1 MTSAPVNLDKL
12 PSLDELFRWFNSGK
26 HLNRQAEPALWVEL
40 DNNLEAYKA
49 LFSALGYE
57 LRLDERGF
65 AWFHTEEASGTTS
78 KTTRQLA
85 LLFMM
90 IFDTQADAGKALLR
104 FDEWRLDTAF
114 LHQLMEQHQSLLEA
128 EGLDQE
134 GLKSLLD
141 AAVRFG
147 FAQYENGHWRLL
159 PAVCRYL
166 DHFEALADHHHEQA
180 RADTLYEEDTVPETN
195 NAQDEDET

>member
-1 MTSAPVNLDKL
+1 MSAAIIQLDKL
-12 PSLDELFRWFNSGK
+12 PSLDALFHWLNSGR

-40 DNNLEAYKA
+40 ENNREVYQA

-65 AWFHTEEASGTTS
+65 AWFHVEDASSNTS

-104 FDEWRLDTAF
+104 FDEWRIDSEFLD
-114 LHQLMEQHQSLLEA
+114 QLLEQHHSLLEA
-128 EGLDQE
+128 EGIDRE
-134 GLKSLLD
+134 GLKTLLG
-141 AAVRFG
+141 AAERYG
-147 FAQYENGHWRLL
+147 FARQESGHWRLL

-166 DHFEALADHHHEQA
+166 DHFEALADHQQAQA
-180 RADTLYEEDTVPETN
+180 RVDALPE
-195 NAQDEDET
+195 EDET

>member
-1 MTSAPVNLDKL
+1 MNTDTVSLDKL
-12 PSLDELFRWFNSGK
+12 PSLGELFRWFNGGR
-26 HLNRQAEPALWVEL
+26 HLNRLAEPTLWVEL
-40 DNNLEAYKA
+40 ENNLEAYQA

-65 AWFHTEEASGTTS
+65 AWFHTEEASSTTS

-114 LHQLMEQHQSLLEA
+114 LHQLMEQHQNLLDA
-128 EGLDQE
+128 EGLDLE

-147 FAQYENGHWRLL
+147 FAQHGGGHWRLL
-159 PAVCRYL
+159 PAACRYL
-166 DHFEALADHHHEQA
+166 DHFEALADHHQAQA
-180 RADTLYEEDTVPETN
+180 RADALYDDD
-195 NAQDEDET
+195 NATDEDDT

>member
-1 MTSAPVNLDKL
+1 MSAASIHLDRL
-12 PSLDELFRWFNSGK
+12 PSLDELFRWFNSGR

-40 DNNLEAYKA
+40 ENNLEAYQA

-57 LRLDERGF
+57 LRIDERGF
-65 AWFHTEEASGTTS
+65 AWFHAEEAGSNTS

-114 LHQLMEQHQSLLEA
+114 LEQLTEQHQSLLEA
-128 EGLDQE
+128 EGLDQQ
-134 GLKSLLD
+134 GLRSLLD

-147 FAQYENGHWRLL
+147 FAQYETGHWWLL

-166 DHFEALADHHHEQA
+166 DHFEALADHLQEQA
-180 RADTLYEEDTVPETN
+180 RADAMY
-195 NAQDEDET
+195 DEDDS

>member
-1 MTSAPVNLDKL
+1 MSATPLNLDKL
-12 PSLDELFRWFNSGK
+12 PSLEVLFRFFNNGR
-26 HLNRQAEPALWVEL
+26 HLNRLAEPALWVEL
-40 DNNLEAYKA
+40 ENNLTAYQT
-49 LFSALGYE
+49 LFSALGYA

-65 AWFHTEEASGTTS
+65 AWFHTEDASSNTS

-85 LLFMM
+85 LLLMM

-104 FDEWRLDTAF
+104 FDEWRLDSAF
-114 LHQLMEQHQSLLEA
+114 LQQMTEQHQSLLEA

-134 GLKSLLD
+134 GLRSLLD

-147 FAQYENGHWRLL
+147 FARHEAGHWRLL

-166 DHFEALADHHHEQA
+166 DHFEALADYHQA
-180 RADTLYEEDTVPETN
+180 QEREDIMDN
-195 NAQDEDET
+195 GDEDNT

>member
-1 MTSAPVNLDKL
+1 MSAASIHLDRL
-12 PSLDELFRWFNSGK
+12 PSLDALFRWFNGGK

-40 DNNLEAYKA
+40 ENNLEAYQA

-65 AWFHTEEASGTTS
+65 AWFHAEDASSNTS
-78 KTTRQLA
+78 KTTRQFA

-90 IFDTQADAGKALLR
+90 IFDTQADAGKTLLR

-114 LHQLMEQHQSLLEA
+114 LQQLVEQHHSLLEA

-147 FAQYENGHWRLL
+147 FAQYETGHWRLL

-166 DHFEALADHHHEQA
+166 DHFEALADHHQTQE
-180 RADTLYEEDTVPETN
+180 RAGSVY
-195 NAQDEDET
+195 DEDEA

>member
-1 MTSAPVNLDKL
+1 MSSAFVNLDKL
-12 PSLDELFRWFNSGK
+12 TSLVELFRWFNSGK
-26 HLNRQAEPALWVEL
+26 HLNRLSEPALWVEL
-40 DNNLEAYKA
+40 ENNLEAYQA
-49 LFSALGYE
+49 LYSAMGYE
-57 LRLDERGF
+57 MRLDKRGF
-65 AWFHTEEASGTTS
+65 AWFHAEDASSNTS

-114 LHQLMEQHQSLLEA
+114 LQQVMEQHQSLLEA

-141 AAVRFG
+141 TAVRFG
-147 FAQYENGHWRLL
+147 FARDEAGHWRLV

-166 DHFEALADHHHEQA
+166 DHFEALADHHHRREQA
-180 RADTLYEEDTVPETN
+180 HADTLYDDDRLP
-195 NAQDEDET
+195 DEDDA

>member
-1 MTSAPVNLDKL
+1 MSSSPVNLDKL
-12 PSLDELFRWFNSGK
+12 PSLDELFRWFNSGRY
-26 HLNRQAEPALWVEL
+26 LNRLAEPALWVEL
-40 DNNLEAYKA
+40 ENNLEAYQA

-65 AWFHTEEASGTTS
+65 AWFHTEDASSNTN

-114 LHQLMEQHQSLLEA
+114 LQQLIEQHQSLLEA
-128 EGLDQE
+128 EGLDME
-134 GLKSLLD
+134 GLKSLFES
-141 AAVRFG
+141 AVRFG
-147 FAQYENGHWRLL
+147 FARYEAGHWLLL

-166 DHFEALADHHHEQA
+166 DHFEALADHLQAQA
-180 RADTLYEEDTVPETN
+180 RSDALVDDETLS
-195 NAQDEDET
+195 DEDEA